1 MVHWTGNRQS
11 LFTNLCKTST
21 ITTKYLHLT
30 LNSLAYCLKCP
41 VTFIIHIFKT
51 LPLWFIIYNWKCDGC
66 VHFIGLAYINWFLV
80 KFVSWCDNHQF
91 DNILQ
96 NEEEINTCVL
106 IWIFINLKRIYFKM
120 TVWNIF
126 YAAVIRCQFVDGRI
140 SFHRMQ
146 T

>member
-1 MVHWTGNRQS
+1 MSPLCKSGLVMVHWTGNRQS

-41 VTFIIHIFKT
+41 VTLIIHIFKT
-51 LPLWFIIYNWKCDGC
+51 LR
-66 VHFIGLAYINWFLV
+66 LANINWFLL
-80 KFVSWCDNHQF
+80 KFVLWCDNHQF

-96 NEEEINTCVL
+96 NEEKINTCVL

>member
-11 LFTNLCKTST
+11 VFTNLCKTST

-41 VTFIIHIFKT
+41 VTLIITFSK
-51 LPLWFIIYNWKCDGC
+51 LSDFDSFSNWKCNGYL
-66 VHFIGLAYINWFLV
+66 HFVGLANINWFLL
-80 KFVSWCDNHQF
+80 KFVLWCDNHQF